1 MRLKHSFNFGI
12 SFLSLLFLQNV
23 YPGFKPLFF
32 SPYLCSRFYTSSFL
46 SLLANCLLCGII
58 CDIFSSLSFGIYI
71 IGYCSSG
78 IICYKMR
85 FLFFEDKFF
94 SLACL
99 TSLFSII
106 FSLTSYL
113 VFPLLNYKISGS
125 FSLFIKDL
133 LHAFYVDALFSLC
146 IFTLPSTMLKII
158 FKFFHLIGRRS

>member
-1 MRLKHSFNFGI
+1 MRLKHIFNFGL
-12 SFLSLLFLQNV
+12 SFLSLLFLQKV

-32 SPYLCSRFYTSSFL
+32 SPHLCSRFYTSSFFSIL
-46 SLLANCLLCGII
+46 TNCLLCGII

-99 TSLFSII
+99 TSLFSIV

-113 VFPLLNYKISGS
+113 IFPLLNYKICWS

-133 LHAFYVDALFSLC
+133 LHAFYVEGLFSLC
-146 IFTLPSTMLKII
+146 IFTLPSTIFKRI
-158 FKFFHLIGRRS
+158 FKFFKLIRRLS